1 VQLRTMPKTTRTS
14 YEGVIDA
21 DGHINEPHDLWEKY
35 LEPQFRDR
43 AIRFGLDSDG
53 RERLHIAGKPSRYF
67 NADILARGRSMGF
80 SFEERD
86 ELTRALYKD
95 SAPFG
100 GNDPQERL
108 QLLDYEGL
116 EKAFIYPTI
125 SLEWETEVTDPELA
139 TAYCRAYNRWIVDFC
154 SGSDGRLIP
163 IAHISLLDG
172 KSEVEEL
179 ERAVKAGC
187 KGIFIAPY
195 TITDKPHAHKDYD
208 RFWAAAQDHGVPV
221 AIHPVA
227 EPPNR
232 RVYQRFREMYKW
244 GEWWVDILGGQGPQ
258 QAFLALFQYGLFD
271 RFPKVKVVMLE
282 SGAGWIGHMLDRM
295 DAAYETPLGRS
306 VPLKEKPS
314 YYFQR
319 QCWISADPDERALT
333 HLIEFLGP
341 DKFFWATDYPHD
353 DHTLGYIKELENLVA
368 PLSDRARRGI
378 LGENV
383 ARVYGVPL

>member
-43 AIRFGLDSDG
+43 ALRIGCDANG
-53 RERLHIAGKPSRYF
+53 RERLQIAGKPSRYF
-67 NADILARGRSMGF
+67 TADILARGRSMGLP
-80 SFEERD
+80 FEERD
-86 ELTRALYKD
+86 ALSRMPYKD
-95 SAPFG
+95 SIPFG
-100 GNDPQERL
+100 GNDTQERL
-108 QLLDYEGL
+108 QLLDFEGL
-116 EKAFIYPTI
+116 TKAIIYPTL

-139 TAYCRAYNRWIVDFC
+139 VAYCRAYNRWAVDFC

-163 IAHISLLDG
+163 IAHISLVDG
-172 KSEVEEL
+172 RTDVEEL

-195 TITDKPHAHKDYD
+195 TITDKPHGHKEYD
-208 RFWAAAQDHGVPV
+208 RFWAAAQDHHVPV

-271 RFPKVKVVMLE
+271 RFPTVKVVILE

-319 QCWISADPDERALT
+319 QCWISADPDERALPY
-333 HLIEFLGP
+333 LIEFLGP

-353 DHTLGYIKELENLVA
+353 DHTLGYIKELDTLVA
-368 PLSDRARRGI
+368 SLSDRARRGI

-383 ARVYGVPL
+383 ARVYAL

>member
-21 DGHINEPHDLWEKY
+21 DGHINEPHDLWENY

-43 AIRFGLDSDG
+43 AIRIGCDANG
-53 RERLHIAGKPSRYF
+53 RERLQIAGKPSRYF
-67 NADILARGRSMGF
+67 TADILARGRSMGLP
-80 SFEERD
+80 FEERD
-86 ELTRALYKD
+86 KLTRTPYKD

-108 QLLDYEGL
+108 QLLDFEGL
-116 EKAFIYPTI
+116 AKAFIYPTL
-125 SLEWETEVTDPELA
+125 SLEWETEVTDLELA
-139 TAYCRAYNRWIVDFC
+139 VAYCRAYNRWIVDFC
-154 SGSDGRLIP
+154 SDSDGRLIP
-163 IAHISLLDG
+163 IAHISLVDG
-172 KSEVEEL
+172 RTDVEEL

-195 TITDKPHAHKDYD
+195 TITDKPHGHTDYD
-208 RFWAAAQDHGVPV
+208 RFWAAAQDHNVPV

-271 RFPKVKVVMLE
+271 RFPTVKVVMLE

-319 QCWISADPDERALT
+319 QCWISADPDERALPY
-333 HLIEFLGP
+333 LIEFLGP

-353 DHTLGYIKELENLVA
+353 DHTLGYIKELDTLVA
-368 PLSDRARRGI
+368 PLSDRTRRGI

-383 ARVYGVPL
+383 ARVYAL

>member
-1 VQLRTMPKTTRTS
+1 MQQRTMPQTTRTS

-35 LEPQFRDR
+35 IDPRFRDR
-43 AIRFGLDSDG
+43 AIHVGVDADG
-53 RERLHIAGKPSRYF
+53 RERMQVGGKPSRYL
-67 NADILARGRSMGF
+67 NADLLARGRGMGL
-80 SFEERD
+80 SFEDREA
-86 ELTRALYKD
+86 LTRIPYKD
-95 SAPFG
+95 SMPFG
-100 GNDPQERL
+100 ASDPKERV

-116 EKAFIYPTI
+116 QKAFIYPTI
-125 SLEWETEVTDPELA
+125 SLEWESEVTDLELA
-139 TAYCRAYNRWIVDFC
+139 AAYCRAYNRWVVDFC
-154 SGSDGRLIP
+154 ADSAGRLVP
-163 IAHISLLDG
+163 IAHVSLSDG
-172 KSEVEEL
+172 QVDAEEL

-187 KGIFIAPY
+187 KGVFLAPY
-195 TITDKPHAHKDYD
+195 TITDKPHGDKMYD
-208 RFWAAAQDHGVPV
+208 RFWAVAQDHNIPV

-244 GEWWVDILGGQGPQ
+244 GEWWVDVLGGQGPQ

-271 RFPKVKVVMLE
+271 RFPKVKVVILE

-295 DAAYETPLGRS
+295 DAAWTTPLGRS
-306 VPLKEKPS
+306 IPLKEKPS

-319 QCWISADPDERALT
+319 QCWISADPDERALSY
-333 HLIEFLGP
+333 LVEFLGH

-353 DHTLGYIKELENLVA
+353 DHTLDYIKVLDMLVA
-368 PLSDRARRGI
+368 PMSDRARRGI

-383 ARVYGVPL
+383 ARVYGV

>member
-1 VQLRTMPKTTRTS
+1 MQLRTMPKTTRTS

-35 LEPQFRDR
+35 IDPQFRDR
-43 AIRFGLDSDG
+43 ALHIGCDADG
-53 RERLHIAGKPSRYF
+53 RERLQVAGKPSRYF
-67 NADILARGRSMGF
+67 TADILARGRSMGLP
-80 SFEERD
+80 FEERE
-86 ELTRALYKD
+86 ELTRTPYKD

-100 GNDPQERL
+100 GNDPQERV
-108 QLLDYEGL
+108 QLLDFEGL
-116 EKAFIYPTI
+116 TKAIIYPTL

-139 TAYCRAYNRWIVDFC
+139 VAYCRAYNRWVVDFC
-154 SGSDGRLIP
+154 SGSGGRLIP
-163 IAHISLLDG
+163 IAHISLVDG
-172 KSEVEEL
+172 RTDVEEL

-208 RFWAAAQDHGVPV
+208 RFWAAAQDHNVPV

-271 RFPKVKVVMLE
+271 RFPTLKVVMLE

-295 DAAYETPLGRS
+295 DAAYKTPLGRS

-314 YYFQR
+314 YYFHR
-319 QCWISADPDERALT
+319 QCWISADPDERALPY
-333 HLIEFLGP
+333 LIEFLGP

-353 DHTLGYIKELENLVA
+353 DHTLGYIKELDEMVA
-368 PLSDRARRGI
+368 PMSERARRGI

-383 ARVYGVPL
+383 ARVYGL